1 MGVTTRLS
9 VFCGATRR
17 IMPAPLPKLVSRI
30 RELQEKQVSLR
41 LAEMDDARIM
51 DETAIP
57 GYSRIELT
65 MGDASLDLTG
75 EEIRELWQSLF
86 SRAEA

>member
-1 MGVTTRLS
+1 M
-9 VFCGATRR
+9 
-17 IMPAPLPKLVSRI
+17 
-30 RELQEKQVSLR
+30 SLR